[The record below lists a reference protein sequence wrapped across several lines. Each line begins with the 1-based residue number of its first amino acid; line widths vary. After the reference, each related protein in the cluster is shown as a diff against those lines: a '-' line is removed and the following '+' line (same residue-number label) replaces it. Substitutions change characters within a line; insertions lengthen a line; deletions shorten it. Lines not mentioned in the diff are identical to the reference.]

1 MARKRNSKRKGGKR
15 AGVKARGKNARKRT
29 NANSRRGAKRTPQR
43 RSRSETPRRAQISRG
58 PDVNRVGIVAES
70 EPERSLE
77 AGQAGDLEGLSAVED
92 ADSESVQE
100 LAEEGQDFEAGIVEG
115 VERAEDEPEKP
126 MRVRRDEEPRPRP
139 KRQTL

>member
-1 MARKRNSKRKGGKR
+1 MARKKTSKKKKKIVKR
-15 AGVKARGKNARKRT
+15 AGAKARRKKSVSKRPK
-29 NANSRRGAKRTPQR
+29 ADSRRTEKVR
-43 RSRSETPRRAQISRG
+43 ERRARLSRG
-58 PDVNRVGIVAES
+58 LDATRAGIVAES

-77 AGQAGDLEGLSAVED
+77 AGQSGDLEGLSAVED
-92 ADSESVQE
+92 ADSESVQD
-100 LAEEGQDFEAGIVEG
+100 LAEEGQDYEAEIIEG